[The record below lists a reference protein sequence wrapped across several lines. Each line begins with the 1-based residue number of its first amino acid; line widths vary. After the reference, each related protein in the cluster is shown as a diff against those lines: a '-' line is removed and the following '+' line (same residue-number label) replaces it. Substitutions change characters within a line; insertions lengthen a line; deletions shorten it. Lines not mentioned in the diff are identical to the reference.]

1 VAAAVRAIR
10 RKPQLSG
17 GSLTFTL
24 LGWGPPGGEGNIGMG
39 QRGVAAVI
47 DRPSLKSGRVSTRY
61 TRASAAGFVTA
72 RQRRTGLLHRPA
84 ARR

>member
-24 LGWGPPGGEGNIGMG
+24 LGSRQVEK
-39 QRGVAAVI
+39 A
-47 DRPSLKSGRVSTRY
+47 
-61 TRASAAGFVTA
+61 ASAWANGEWL
-72 RQRRTGLLHRPA
+72 Q
-84 ARR
+84 